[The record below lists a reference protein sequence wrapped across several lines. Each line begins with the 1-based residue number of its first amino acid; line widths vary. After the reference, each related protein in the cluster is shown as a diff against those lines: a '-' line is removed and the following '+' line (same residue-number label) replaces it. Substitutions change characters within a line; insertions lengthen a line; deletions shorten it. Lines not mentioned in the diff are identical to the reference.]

1 MSRQCRQPELP
12 RMSRQCRQPELP
24 RMSRQCRWPELPRM
38 SRQCR
43 RPELPRMS
51 GERPPHEQ
59 GAGVLRFCS
68 VWGGGA
74 NRRWQA
80 HEQEPA
86 ACAFPEGQTIPTN
99 PRAP

>member
-1 MSRQCRQPELP
+1 MSRQCRQ
-12 RMSRQCRQPELP
+12 
-24 RMSRQCRWPELPRM
+24 
-38 SRQCR
+38 
-43 RPELPRMS
+43 PELPRMS